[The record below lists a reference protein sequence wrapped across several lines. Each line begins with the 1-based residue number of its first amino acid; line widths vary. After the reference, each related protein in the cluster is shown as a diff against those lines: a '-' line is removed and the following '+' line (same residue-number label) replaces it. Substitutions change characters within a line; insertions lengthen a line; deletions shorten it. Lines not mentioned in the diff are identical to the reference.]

1 MVTNGFV
8 VVVFVVDIVVII
20 KVVRCRRFS
29 ANRPRFYYTHS
40 CTCILS
46 TALGTYICLHQCYVC
61 VSDPNSD
68 YVHLSEYCCG
78 LLRCH
83 FPKLSKQIFFF
94 NIYTRETI
102 RRRASTK
109 RTQTLTI
116 ISRSCHLFISFPSD
130 RLIARWC
137 SLHHI
142 GFVSHTVFSFFWQ
155 YFSTFHHWYLLFE
168 YAIRLLHNSSR
179 TRPSQSARTTNRAL
193 TWGSTQFAHHLK
205 TQVNH

>member
-1 MVTNGFV
+1 M
-8 VVVFVVDIVVII
+8 
-20 KVVRCRRFS
+20 
-29 ANRPRFYYTHS
+29 
-40 CTCILS
+40 S
-46 TALGTYICLHQCYVC
+46 T
-61 VSDPNSD
+61 
-68 YVHLSEYCCG
+68 
-78 LLRCH
+78 
-83 FPKLSKQIFFF
+83 FLSKQTTILLHTFMHLYSLDGSWHVYLPSSVLCLRFRPKFRLRSLIWILLRIIAVSLSETFKTDFFF

-168 YAIRLLHNSSR
+168 YANRLLHNSSR
-179 TRPSQSARTTNRAL
+179 TRPSLSVRTTNRAL